1 MYSDT
6 HGCHYICS
14 NVIET
19 ICEKSRYEHEYDK
32 NYCILWHLPM
42 NVNIY
47 IRVIKAYLALKN
59 NNFVDAKIVK
69 FAGGRKQLPVECLY
83 LNI

>member
-47 IRVIKAYLALKN
+47 IRVIKAYLALRIN
-59 NNFVDAKIVK
+59 NSVDAKIVK
-69 FAGGRKQLPVECLY
+69 FAGEGNNCQLNVY
-83 LNI
+83 I

>member
-1 MYSDT
+1 
-6 HGCHYICS
+6 
-14 NVIET
+14 
-19 ICEKSRYEHEYDK
+19 
-32 NYCILWHLPM
+32 M

-69 FAGGRKQLPVECLY
+69 FAGGRKQLPVECLH